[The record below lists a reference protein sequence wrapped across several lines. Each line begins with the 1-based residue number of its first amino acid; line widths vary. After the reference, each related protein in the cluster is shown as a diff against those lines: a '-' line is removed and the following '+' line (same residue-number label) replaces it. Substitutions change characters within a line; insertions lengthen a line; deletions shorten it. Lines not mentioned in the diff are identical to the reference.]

1 MFTGLIQECAKIK
14 SFNNNILSIQAK
26 YIPKIGDSIA
36 VNGACLTVITL
47 HSDGFDVELS
57 KETRDL
63 LALENYKNKVHIEP
77 AMQLSSRLDGHIV
90 QGHIDT
96 IGEITKIEEKENMFD
111 FYIKCPK
118 EFMIYISKKGSIA
131 IDGVSLTINDI
142 FEDSFRLSIIPH
154 TLTDTMLGDYQIK
167 RKVNIETDFLAKQV
181 VHTINRMNI
190 PNKNNEISWSEIDKI
205 NLSY

>member
-1 MFTGLIQECAKIK
+1 MFTGLIQECAKVK
-14 SFNNNILSIQAK
+14 SFNNNILSLEAK

-36 VNGACLTVITL
+36 VNGACLTVTTL
-47 HSDGFDVELS
+47 YSNGFDVELS

-63 LALENYKNKVHIEP
+63 LALENYKNLVHIEP
-77 AMQLSSRLDGHIV
+77 AMTLSSRLDGHIV

-96 IGEITKIEEKENMFD
+96 VGKIIKIEEKENMLD

-118 EFMIYISKKGSIA
+118 EFMIYIMKKGSIT
-131 IDGVSLTINDI
+131 IDGVSLTVNDI

-154 TLTDTMLGDYQIK
+154 TLKNTLFETYNIN
-167 RKVNIETDFLAKQV
+167 RTVNIETDIFAKQIA
-181 VHTINRMNI
+181 HIMNI
-190 PNKNNEISWSEIDKI
+190 QNKKNKMSWSDIDNI

>member
-14 SFNNNILSIQAK
+14 SFNNNILSIKAE

-47 HSDGFDVELS
+47 NSDGFDVELS

-63 LALENYKNKVHIEP
+63 LALENYKDEVHIEP

-96 IGEITKIEEKENMFD
+96 VGEVIKIEEKENMFD

-118 EFMIYISKKGSIA
+118 EFMLYISKKGSIA
-131 IDGVSLTINDI
+131 IDGVSLTVNDI

-154 TLTDTMLGDYQIK
+154 TLRDTLLGNYQIK
-167 RKVNIETDFLAKQV
+167 RRVNIETDFLAKQI
-181 VHTINRMNI
+181 VHTINRMDI
-190 PNKNNEISWSEIDKI
+190 QNKEKKTSWSDIDKI